1 MNTSNPSMPLQHEV
15 HDRHVGRSRSLAV
28 GLMLLALLSFAPMA
42 ILGPAIGWP
51 ASLRLPAATQL
62 LAIGK
67 APEAVAW
74 GYAVYLLYSVL
85 IAPLFIALAARVCVD
100 AQGRWGAAAQMVVA
114 WLAMSVLA
122 RCIGILR
129 WLTVMPQLAKQH
141 AQGDAT
147 TQAVTER
154 VFAALNTYG
163 GGIGELL
170 GVSLFM
176 ALAVATLCVAA
187 WRQQRMPTALA
198 AAGGVVALLL
208 LGMLW
213 RVPVAAAVTGL
224 TLWTMALSVWL
235 WRLR

>member
-1 MNTSNPSMPLQHEV
+1 
-15 HDRHVGRSRSLAV
+15 LAV

-42 ILGPAIGWP
+42 VLGPAIGWP
-51 ASLRLPAATQL
+51 SSLRLPAAAQL

-74 GYAVYLLYSVL
+74 GYAVYLMYSLL

-100 AQGRWGAAAQMVVA
+100 AQGRLGAAAYMVMA
-114 WLAMSVLA
+114 WVAMSVLA

-129 WLTVMPQLAKQH
+129 WLTVMPQLASQH
-141 AQGDAT
+141 GQGDAS
-147 TQAVTER
+147 TQAVIER
-154 VFAALNTYG
+154 VFAALNAYG

-176 ALAVATLCVAA
+176 AMAVATLCFSA
-187 WRQQRMPTALA
+187 WREQRMPKALA
-198 AAGGVVALLL
+198 AAGGLAALLL

-213 RVPVAAAVTGL
+213 RVPVAVAVTGL
-224 TLWTMALSVWL
+224 TLWTMALSVWV
-235 WRLR
+235 WRTR